1 MNSEYNGANPTKR
14 WVYGIWY
21 PMSATQVVVVKDTLL
36 VGAACIAGSKA
47 MVLVLC
53 ISCRRTEP
61 LFPRPHGAVK
71 GHYPFMPGAYK
82 AWGYDEIIIYTRP
95 NKFFNSDCAEK
106 VNLLGGYAY

>member
-1 MNSEYNGANPTKR
+1 MNSEYNGASPTVR
-14 WVYGIWY
+14 GRNFPLWHWSFPVN
-21 PMSATQVVVVKDTLL
+21 VVKDTLL
-36 VGAACIAGSKA
+36 VDAACIAGSNT

-61 LFPRPHGAVK
+61 LFPRPHGAAK